1 MDEQEAA
8 SVGAFFTLRAAPS
21 PDDGQPALACLY
33 AGETTPLTS
42 RIDTVA
48 ERLGTAER
56 RVAASVAHLGL
67 AARLWSTA
75 LGPAALSGRFPDLRA
90 EALHWDPGQQAPDDL
105 WTESAEP
112 LPGTAAR
119 IRDVVQYGHLE
130 PLAAAIRRDTAV
142 SSRLLWG
149 NAGSALAGAVRRLI
163 GWARAHGRPD
173 VAARTRVLAAELFD
187 HPDLRDTGSPHGPG
201 FRRRNC
207 CLYYR
212 GPGGGLCG
220 DCVFDSAPGTPGRPR
235 EVRRPG
241 RT

>member
-1 MDEQEAA
+1 MDEPEAA
-8 SVGAFFTLRAAPS
+8 SVGAFFALRATPTQ
-21 PDDGQPALACLY
+21 DGGRRALACLY
-33 AGETTPLTS
+33 AGEAAPLTS

-48 ERLGTAER
+48 ERLGTSER
-56 RVAASVAHLGL
+56 RVAASVAQLGL

-90 EALHWDPGQQAPDDL
+90 QTLHWDPHRQAPDDL
-105 WTESAEP
+105 WTESAEL

-119 IRDVVQYGHLE
+119 IRAVVQYGHLE

-149 NAGSALAGAVRRLI
+149 NAGSALAGAVHRLI
-163 GWARAHGRPD
+163 GWARTHGRPD
-173 VAARTRVLAAELFD
+173 VAARTRTLAAELFD
-187 HPDLRDTGSPHGPG
+187 HPDLRDTGTPHGPG

-220 DCVFDSAPGTPGRPR
+220 DCVFDSAPGTLARPR
-235 EVRRPG
+235 EGRRPG
-241 RT
+241 SV